1 MYLAEMAGTAAGERR
16 TQQDRS
22 ASTKLRL
29 AQAAIASLVEQGWA
43 ATSVVEVCARAGVTR
58 GAFHHHYDDLA
69 ELLADAL
76 RDLYDDLVARS
87 GDWRDDL
94 AGRLDDVW
102 SALARPD
109 FKAVIEVWL
118 AMANDRELA
127 VEIGPVVA
135 DFASLIA
142 FDARSL
148 PAKQRAATRTFYVLA
163 REAMIG
169 LALGRATNGGRALPH
184 ERAVLAELKRQA
196 RAVAS

>member
-1 MYLAEMAGTAAGERR
+1 MAGTVARERR
-16 TQQDRS
+16 TQRERS
-22 ASTKLRL
+22 DGTKAAL
-29 AQAAIASLVEQGWA
+29 ADAAIASLVERGWA

-76 RDLYDDLVARS
+76 RRLYDDLFART
-87 GDWRDDL
+87 GDWRVDL

-102 SALARPD
+102 SALATPS

-118 AMANDRELA
+118 AMANDPELA
-127 VEIGPVVA
+127 RAIGPVVA
-135 DFASLIA
+135 AFASLIA
-142 FDARSL
+142 FDARAL
-148 PAKQRAATRTFYVLA
+148 PVPQRAAARTFYVLA

-184 ERAVLAELKRQA
+184 ERTVLAELRRRA
-196 RAVAS
+196 RTVTA

>member
-1 MYLAEMAGTAAGERR
+1 MAGVAVRARR
-16 TQQDRS
+16 TQQERS
-22 ASTKLRL
+22 DSTRALL
-29 AQAAIASLVEQGWA
+29 AEAAIASLVDRGWA
-43 ATSVVEVCARAGVTR
+43 ATTVVEVCARAGVTR

-76 RDLYDDLVARS
+76 RRLYDDLVARS
-87 GDWRDDL
+87 GDWRVDP

-102 SALARPD
+102 SAVASSD

-142 FDARSL
+142 FDARGL
-148 PAKQRAATRTFYVLA
+148 PMKQRGAVRTFYALA

-169 LALGRATNGGRALPH
+169 LALGRATNGGNPLPH

-196 RAVAS
+196 RTVAP